1 MRRFLWLATDSAY
14 KSAVEAISR
23 KRAAL
28 KNVAVNQPLDDF
40 AKAEPLKRISEIRR
54 TPLDED
60 AWTARVRA
68 LSAIFDAYPAVKS
81 LRRGTER
88 GGNRELLSE
97 LRRRRSA
104 RTG

>member
-28 KNVAVNQPLDDF
+28 KNVSVSQPLDDF
-40 AKAEPLKRISEIRR
+40 AKAEPLKKVPEIRHS
-54 TPLDED
+54 PLDEE
-60 AWTARVRA
+60 AWSGRVRA
-68 LSAIFDAYPAVKS
+68 LSAIFEAYPAVKS
-81 LRRGTER
+81 SGVELSAVGNSALLPEFRRHG
-88 GGNRELLSE
+88 
-97 LRRRRSA
+97 SA